1 MKNPIVQPQDVI
13 QLIDFRPWGLVR
25 GIMPSGNMVI
35 ASAKNVKFQFSST
48 LLVNQSDVRHS
59 ACGITSSDGK
69 SHGSDC

>member
-1 MKNPIVQPQDVI
+1 MKNLIVQPQDVI

-48 LLVNQSDVRHS
+48 LLVNQSDVRHN

>member
-13 QLIDFRPWGLVR
+13 QLIDFRPCVTGR
-25 GIMPSGNMVI
+25 GIMPSDHMVI

-48 LLVNQSDVRHS
+48 LLVNQSDVRHN